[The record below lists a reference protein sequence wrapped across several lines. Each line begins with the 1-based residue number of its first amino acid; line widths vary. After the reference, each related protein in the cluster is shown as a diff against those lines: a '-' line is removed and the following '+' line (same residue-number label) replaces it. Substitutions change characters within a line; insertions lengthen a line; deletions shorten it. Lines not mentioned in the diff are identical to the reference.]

1 VAYIDTPPTDVK
13 LDEEAAIIQR
23 ECAAADLAGLDRI
36 NHAIEAGKH
45 GNKVNECIPRRFRR
59 WLKQNGLKKSTMY
72 NYMLLARYEESVHR
86 CGHTSI
92 HAALCMIRKQTPSN
106 KQPKDKETL
115 VKHWKRESEA
125 ARTEFLDEIGIDEF
139 RLAMSLAFY
148 RRIRDLVRV
157 EKATSNPDSKGTMLL
172 KKALSHVRTADAP
185 GASETAVAADLAE
198 AMVCLRMLLR
208 TLRNDPTNAVFG
220 ISAATAT
227 KKKKAAA

>member
-1 VAYIDTPPTDVK
+1 VAYIDTPPADVK

-86 CGHTSI
+86 SGHTSI

-106 KQPKDKETL
+106 KPPKDKETL

-139 RLAMSLAFY
+139 RLAMSLTFY
-148 RRIRDLVRV
+148 RRLRDLVRV
-157 EKATSNPDSKGTMLL
+157 ERVESDASGKGTNLL
-172 KKALSHVRTADAP
+172 KKALSHIRAADASNT
-185 GASETAVAADLAE
+185 SETAAAADIHE
-198 AMVCLRMLLR
+198 AANCLRALLK
-208 TLRNDPTNAVFG
+208 TLGNDPNNAVFG
-220 ISAATAT
+220 ISAAA
-227 KKKKAAA
+227 KKKTAA